1 MAEQSDKSCKKT
13 NIHKGHREKVKQRYY
28 EAGLNSMPDHN
39 ILELLLFF
47 GIPQK
52 DTNPIA
58 HELIEKFGSFS
69 GVLEASK
76 ADLQSVKGMTE
87 NAACLLTLILPVY
100 KRYVNDLHKKK
111 KKFSDAKDIA
121 DYLRPLYLDT
131 NNERIYAL
139 CLDSEDRM
147 VACRV
152 VSDGDIDSSTL
163 DIRKLASIVLEVK
176 AKKVVLSHNHPNGS
190 LVPSQA
196 DAISTQYAC
205 ELMNLLKVQVVD
217 HIIITDKSYFSMK
230 NSPAHIH
237 LFYGADPL
245 TYIKEYDD

>member
-1 MAEQSDKSCKKT
+1 MADNSVKDVKKV
-13 NIHKGHREKVKQRYY
+13 NIHKGHREKVKNRYY
-28 EAGLNSMPDHN
+28 ESGLDSMPDHN

-76 ADLQSVKGMTE
+76 TDLQSVKGMTE
-87 NAACLLTLILPVY
+87 SAACLLTLFLPVY
-100 KRYVNDLHKKK
+100 KRYVNDIHKKR
-111 KKFSDAKDIA
+111 KKFTKAEDIVN
-121 DYLRPLYLDT
+121 YLRPLYLDT

-139 CLDSEDRM
+139 CLDAEDRM

-152 VSDGDIDSSTL
+152 VNDGDIDSSSF

-190 LVPSQA
+190 LIPSQPDSIA
-196 DAISTQYAC
+196 TRCASD
-205 ELMNLLKVQVVD
+205 LLRLLKVQLVD
-217 HIIITDKSYFSMK
+217 HIIVTDKSYFSMK
-230 NSPAHIH
+230 KSPAHIH
-237 LFYGADPL
+237 LIYGADPL
-245 TYIKEYDD
+245 SFAEEND

>member
-1 MAEQSDKSCKKT
+1 MTDNSVKDGKKS

-28 EAGLNSMPDHN
+28 ETGLNSMPDHN

-47 GIPQK
+47 GIPQR
-52 DTNPIA
+52 DTNPLA
-58 HELIEKFGSFS
+58 HELIERFGSFS

-87 NAACLLTLILPVY
+87 SAACLLTLFLPVY
-100 KRYVNDLHKKK
+100 KRYINDLHKKK
-111 KKFSDAKDIA
+111 KKLTDAKSIA
-121 DYLRPLYLDT
+121 DYLRPFYLDT
-131 NNERIYAL
+131 NNERVYAL
-139 CLDSEDRM
+139 CLDSEDRV

-152 VSDGDIDSSTL
+152 VSDGDIDSSAF

-190 LVPSQA
+190 LVPSVA
-196 DAISTQYAC
+196 DANATKFAR
-205 ELMNLLKVQVVD
+205 ELLHLLKVQLTD
-217 HIIITDKSYFSMK
+217 HIIVTDKSYFSMK

-237 LFYGADPL
+237 FFYGADPL
-245 TYIKEYDD
+245 VSFNEDA